1 MKLKKGDKV
10 MVIAG
15 KNRGKTATIARAF
28 PHEDMILLDGLNLV
42 KRHRKPSAQNRKG
55 QIVDKPMPI
64 HESNVMLIDP
74 KSGKPTRVKIVR
86 DAEGN
91 RQRVAV
97 KSGQELK

>member
-1 MKLKKGDKV
+1 MKLKKGEKV

-64 HESNVMLIDP
+64 HASNVMVVDP

>member
-64 HESNVMLIDP
+64 HASNVMLIDP